1 MKMIKHFYKC
11 CLMYKKKWKNVKQDF
26 PSTLKQINNKE
37 QRDNEIK
44 LIDLEEKVKKH
55 FDKFPL
61 SVANRAL
68 WRKKGNLYFGKI
80 LEDENIFMINKMNKR
95 MREGIFDTTKEF
107 IKTAREF
114 DESLSILDISQA
126 LRNVWIINILQ
137 ETIEKKQKFSKAI
150 FGYSMLYPYTD
161 NFLDDNRIGNK
172 EKNSFNVR
180 FYKRLNGD
188 NITPINNHEEKV
200 FNLVNNIEDTFNR
213 DKYKDLYNS
222 LILIYKGQN
231 KSLKQHKNK
240 SITTEQL
247 LDISVKK
254 GGASVLVDGFMVN
267 GNLSLDQIEFLT
279 GYGFFLQLGD
289 DIQDIKED
297 EENKHNTIA
306 CKESEKENLDNLAN
320 KLLNF
325 VIELLDKY
333 NWKDKNL
340 KEVVL
345 SNCINLVLF
354 SIILNK
360 EFYSKGYIEKVSK
373 YIPFS
378 IEFIEN
384 MKSKYREKELDKE
397 NERLMMLIDEI
408 VL

>member
-1 MKMIKHFYKC
+1 MVKYFYKC
-11 CLMYKKKWKNVKQDF
+11 CLMYKKKWKNIKQDF
-26 PSTLKQINNKE
+26 PPTLKEINNKE
-37 QRDNEIK
+37 QKDNEIK
-44 LIDLEEKVKKH
+44 LTDLEEKVKKH

-61 SVANRAL
+61 SVANRVL
-68 WRKKGNLYFGKI
+68 WRKKGDIYFGKA
-80 LEDENIFMINKMNKR
+80 LEDENIFMINKISER
-95 MREGIFDTTKEF
+95 MREGVFDTTKEF

-114 DESLSILDISQA
+114 DEDLSILDISQA
-126 LRNVWIINILQ
+126 LRNVWIISILQ
-137 ETIEKKQKFSKAI
+137 ETIEEKQRFSKAI

-161 NFLDDNRIGNK
+161 NFLDDNKIENK
-172 EKNSFNVR
+172 EKNSFNMR

-188 NITPINNHEEKV
+188 SIAPKNKREEKV
-200 FNLVNNIEDTFNR
+200 FGLVSNIEDTFNR

-222 LILIYKGQN
+222 LLLIYKGQN
-231 KSLKQHKNK
+231 KSLRQQRNK
-240 SITTEQL
+240 GITSEQL

-267 GNLSLDQIEFLT
+267 GSLDLDEIEFLT

-297 EENKHNTIA
+297 KENNHNTIA
-306 CKESEKENLDNLAN
+306 YKESEIGSLDNLAN

-325 VIELLDKY
+325 IIELLDKY
-333 NWKDKNL
+333 TWKDKNL

-360 EFYSKGYIEKVSK
+360 EFYSKDYIEKVSK

-378 IEFIEN
+378 IEFIED
-384 MKSKYREKELDKE
+384 MKSKYSEKEFDKE
-397 NERLMMLIDEI
+397 NKKLMMLIDEM